1 MSGRKILAGKAAK
14 CTHNADV
21 IGDPAST
28 NRWWESGH
36 ARRETVERRR
46 GRRDVEGCRS
56 AAHGDRSLCSL
67 ELVDWAAPLEREGE
81 SLSTVSRVNPNI
93 FGTINKHERA

>member
-1 MSGRKILAGKAAK
+1 MSGCKILAGKAAK

-56 AAHGDRSLCSL
+56 AAPVDRSLCSL
-67 ELVDWAAPLEREGE
+67 ELVDRADALGERGGRFSQQRRE
-81 SLSTVSRVNPNI
+81 
-93 FGTINKHERA
+93 

>member
-46 GRRDVEGCRS
+46 DVEGCRS

-67 ELVDWAAPLEREGE
+67 ELVDWAAPRRGGGE
-81 SLSTVSRVNPNI
+81 SLNSVESKPEYIRD
-93 FGTINKHERA
+93 NKQT